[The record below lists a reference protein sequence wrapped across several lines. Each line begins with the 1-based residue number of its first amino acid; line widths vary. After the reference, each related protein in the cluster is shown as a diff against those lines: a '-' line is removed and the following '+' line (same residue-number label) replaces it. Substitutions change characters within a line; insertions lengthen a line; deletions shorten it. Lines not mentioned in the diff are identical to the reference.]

1 MGTLALTG
9 RKVNAD
15 EGDPGVGS
23 AERDSTAERAPG
35 SVFGWTAL
43 ASTLRVVDVTTAVV
57 VMAGATAMVH
67 GNTA

>member
-1 MGTLALTG
+1 M
-9 RKVNAD
+9 NAE

-43 ASTLRVVDVTTAVV
+43 TSTLRAVDVTTAVV
-57 VMAGATAMVH
+57 VMAGATAVVD
-67 GNTA
+67 GNAA